1 MDVQMAIGLAAAP
14 AIISGVLGIIN
25 WAAFDRI
32 SAVADVK
39 RTTALALGIGYG
51 LLTWHAGL
59 LEADNAVVAGLLGL
73 TAGLGAL
80 GWRREV
86 VDRVRSGS

>member
-1 MDVQMAIGLAAAP
+1 MDAQTAIGLVAAP

-32 SAVADVK
+32 STVADVK
-39 RTTALALGIGYG
+39 RMTALALGVGYG
-51 LLTWHAGL
+51 LLTWQAGL

-86 VDRVRSGS
+86 VDRVRSS

>member
-1 MDVQMAIGLAAAP
+1 MDAQAAIDLAAAP

-39 RTTALALGIGYG
+39 RLTALTLGVGYG
-51 LLTWHAGL
+51 LVTWQAGF
-59 LEADNAVVAGLLGL
+59 LEADNAIVAGMLGL

-80 GWRREV
+80 GWRSVV
-86 VDRVRSGS
+86 VDRVRGR